1 MLVMFIQ
8 TYSFNKGINKFGQK
22 GKDAAIKEMKQL
34 HNRTVFEGMKVKGMT
49 VKE

>member
-8 TYSFNKGINKFGQK
+8 TYSFNKFGQK